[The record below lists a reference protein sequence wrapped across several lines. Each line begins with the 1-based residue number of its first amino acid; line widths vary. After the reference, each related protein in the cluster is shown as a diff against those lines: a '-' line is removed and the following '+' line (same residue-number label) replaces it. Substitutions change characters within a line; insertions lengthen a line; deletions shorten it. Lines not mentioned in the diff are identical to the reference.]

1 MSPPFANDGAP
12 SEEKRANKNR
22 LLVNKMA
29 AKKTKALAKTEKK
42 ILITG
47 GTGFLGTHIVRQ
59 FLDAGEKNLR
69 VMASSVPAWMT
80 NAGVEA
86 FAGSVTNKDD
96 VAAATKNVAA
106 IYHLAGKVS
115 VAYDGAA
122 QMNKIHVEGTRLLC
136 DAAKENGVKN
146 FILASSSGTSAISET
161 DEIVD
166 ETYPQPVEILTKWA
180 YYASKY
186 YQEKTA
192 LQVFKDAGDRLVI
205 LNPSLLLGTGDERLS
220 STKVVLDF
228 MAQKLPITPTGG
240 LNFVDARDAAAAFV
254 NALDNGRHGERYLLG
269 AANWTFAKFFKR
281 LERLTGVS
289 APMLK
294 VPKSVAV
301 FGANFID
308 SIYKNFNKQAPFEA
322 SEVEMG
328 EYFWYFDSSKAQD
341 ELNFTTRDPQETL
354 LDTIKYLRENF
365 LGEGVF
371 K

>member
-1 MSPPFANDGAP
+1 
-12 SEEKRANKNR
+12 
-22 LLVNKMA
+22 MA
-29 AKKTKALAKTEKK
+29 AKKTKAIEKNEKK
-42 ILITG
+42 ILVTG

-59 FLDAGEKNLR
+59 FLEKGEKNLR
-69 VMASSVPAWMT
+69 VMASSVPEWMKD
-80 NAGVEA
+80 AGVEA
-86 FAGSVTNKDD
+86 FAGSVTNKND
-96 VAAATKNVAA
+96 VAEATKNVAA

-115 VAYDGAA
+115 FAYDGAA

-136 DAAKENGVKN
+136 EAAKENEVKN

-192 LQVFKDAGDRLVI
+192 LQVFKDKGDRLVI

-228 MAQKLPITPTGG
+228 MAKKLPITPTGG
-240 LNFVDARDAAAAFV
+240 LNFVDARDAATAFM
-254 NALDNGRHGERYLLG
+254 NALENGRHGERYLLG
-269 AANWTFAKFFKR
+269 AANWTFAEFFKR

-289 APMLK
+289 APILK
-294 VPKSVAV
+294 VPKSIAV

-308 SIYKNFNKQAPFEA
+308 SIYKTFDKTAPFEA

-328 EYFWYFDSSKAQD
+328 EYFWYFDSSKATE
-341 ELNFTTRDPQETL
+341 ELNFTMRDPQETL
-354 LDTIKYLRENF
+354 LDTVKYLRENL